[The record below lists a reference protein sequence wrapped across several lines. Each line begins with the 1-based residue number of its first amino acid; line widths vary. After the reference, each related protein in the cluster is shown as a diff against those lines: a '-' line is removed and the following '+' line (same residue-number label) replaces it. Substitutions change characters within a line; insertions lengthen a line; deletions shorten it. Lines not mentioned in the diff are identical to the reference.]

1 MGELWDKLTELSNS
15 DMYPFHMPGHK
26 RNTNTGMSTD
36 LFFDRDITEIDDF
49 DNLHDAS
56 SLLYTCQ
63 KRANDLYKA
72 GETFFLVNGST
83 CGVLSAVSA
92 AAGDGDTILT
102 ARNCHKSL
110 FHAAYLRNLNL
121 KYLYPENTAGFGF
134 CGPVSPDDVADALM
148 NNTEVKAVF
157 ITSPTYEGVYSDIRK
172 IADIAHSHGLPLIV
186 DEAHGAHLDIAEGM
200 PEGAIAQGADIV
212 IHSLHKTLPSVTQ
225 TALLHV
231 NGDLVDRDRL
241 KRFLRIYQ
249 SSSPSYLMMA
259 SIDDC
264 ISYMTQHGDEYAKA
278 LLSYHDQILDAAGR
292 LKHLEVPGYSVVNDP
307 CKIVISCRDTS
318 ITGTQLYDILRS
330 RYGLQPEMACESYV
344 LMIITGMDT
353 QKGIERLIEALEDI
367 DGAIESKI
375 DEFDSET
382 DHELNPDCISEGY
395 LENDH
400 EVNSKDNSEANNE
413 SDIRHERLTRSISLR
428 DAWDREHEYIP
439 LDSAPGRVAGD
450 FVNLY
455 PPGIPLVVPGE
466 EISADL
472 IKAIREDLDK
482 GLNVQ
487 GIEQKSLIRVV
498 V

>member
-26 RNTNTGMSTD
+26 RNTDSSMATTFM
-36 LFFDRDITEIDDF
+36 FDHDITEIDDF

-56 SLLYTCQ
+56 GILYTCQ
-63 KRANDLYKA
+63 KRANVLYKA

-92 AAGDGDTILT
+92 AVHDGDTILT

-110 FHAAYLRNLNL
+110 YHASYLHNLNL
-121 KYLYPENTAGFGF
+121 EYLYPGNVCGYDF
-134 CGPVSPDDVADALM
+134 CGSVSPEDVSKALLADSKI
-148 NNTEVKAVF
+148 KAVF
-157 ITSPTYEGVYSDIRK
+157 ITSPTYEGVYSDIWK
-172 IADIAHSHGLPLIV
+172 IADIAHKHGIPLIV
-186 DEAHGAHLDIAEGM
+186 DEAHGAHLGFGSGM

-231 NGDLVDRDRL
+231 SGDLVDRDRL
-241 KRFLRIYQ
+241 KRYLRIYQ

-264 ISYMTQHGDEYAKA
+264 ISYMRHHGDEYVKA
-278 LLSYHDQILDAAGR
+278 LLTYHDQILGAAR
-292 LKHLEVPGYSVVNDP
+292 KLKYLDVPGYSVVNDP
-307 CKIVISCRDTS
+307 CKIVISCKNTS
-318 ITGTQLYDILRS
+318 ITGLQLYDLLRT
-330 RYGLQPEMACESYV
+330 RYGLQPEMACASYV

-353 QKGIERLIEALEDI
+353 IKGIERLIEAIEDI
-367 DGAIESKI
+367 DAKI
-375 DEFDSET
+375 VS
-382 DHELNPDCISEGY
+382 
-395 LENDH
+395 
-400 EVNSKDNSEANNE
+400 NSEDSVIDQYLCK
-413 SDIRHERLTRSISLR
+413 SDAKTLVLNKKMSLR
-428 DAWDREHEYIP
+428 DAWDCEHEYIL
-439 LDSAPGRVAGD
+439 LDSAIGRVSGD

-466 EISADL
+466 EITESL
-472 IKAIREDLDK
+472 IAAIKENLAK

-487 GIEQKSLIRVV
+487 GIKQKSLIRVV
-498 V
+498 AQEA